1 MCVVAILCGLHPTSK
16 AGQAVS
22 DIVEDAITKQ
32 LQKRAIRKLIENQ
45 NMFRNRITRGK

>member
-1 MCVVAILCGLHPTSK
+1 MTATHTLIPPTSK
-16 AGQAVS
+16 IGQAAS
-22 DIVEDAITKQ
+22 SIFEDIVITKQ